1 MPLLLWSCTRE
12 NEDTATGEKDPVV
25 AEIGDSCLL
34 RHDVVRRIPGG
45 LPPADSA
52 AMFEAIV
59 NAWTDRLLLREF
71 ATENIGDLA
80 RIETMVD
87 EYRTRLI
94 INAYRKSMREKEVPE
109 ISSDSIRNHY
119 ESHADDYIL
128 ERPLVKG
135 IYIKL
140 PDTASALNDI
150 RHWMQ
155 SDTPDAIDRLER
167 DGLSEA
173 LQYSFFED
181 KWIDFRIISEQ
192 IPYRFFDQNACV
204 EAHRDF
210 ETSYSGLTYILHI
223 SDYIPAGE
231 KMPFEFAEP
240 LIRESLAAKA
250 VSEYEMQLMKSIRAA
265 ALRDGRLKYHK
276 EK

>member
-192 IPYRFFDQNACV
+192 IPYRFFDQNAFV